1 MSAVFLHAL
10 QLASPG
16 LPIGAYAYS
25 QGLEWAVEA
34 GWVRNEE
41 QLKAWLEAQLSVAI
55 AGVDVPLYARLHR
68 AVAAAEAAAFS
79 NWNALLL
86 AHRETSELRAD
97 DTDRG
102 GALLR
107 LLRDLKLPIAL
118 AAGLRELSYAAA
130 FALAAAA
137 FELPLPMAVEA
148 YVWSWLEGQV
158 LAGVKL
164 VPLGQVAGQR
174 LLLALTAQIP
184 AAIGRGLALD
194 EAEIGGALPALALA
208 SALHETQYTR
218 LFRS

>member
-1 MSAVFLHAL
+1 M
-10 QLASPG
+10 
-16 LPIGAYAYS
+16 
-25 QGLEWAVEA
+25 
-34 GWVRNEE
+34 
-41 QLKAWLEAQLSVAI
+41 
-55 AGVDVPLYARLHR
+55 
-68 AVAAAEAAAFS
+68 
-79 NWNALLL
+79 
-86 AHRETSELRAD
+86 
-97 DTDRG
+97 
-102 GALLR
+102 LR

-118 AAGLRELSYAAA
+118 AAGQRELSYAAA

-137 FELPLPMAVEA
+137 FELPLPLAAEA

-174 LLLALTAQIP
+174 LLLALAAQIP